1 MGTAQLAFVVDC
13 VVDGDVTGND
23 VTGSCITEND
33 VTGYDV
39 TENHRMWQEMT
50 SPEPEVVNQKP
61 EMKGR

>member
-23 VTGSCITEND
+23 VTGSCITGND

-39 TENHRMWQEMT
+39 TEDHRM
-50 SPEPEVVNQKP
+50 
-61 EMKGR
+61 